1 MKGVTKR
8 LTQGQVL
15 QQALDNVNYK
25 YAIDI
30 ENVIAQQNNPQLNQQ
45 LVRSQQQQQKLL
57 NQPARPQNEGQMI
70 GTLTRTPIG
79 LFFGGALPKE
89 LTKYPGI
96 NYLGSTDPNVYY
108 RRQHKLM
115 GADARPTAERPGKI

>member
-45 LVRSQQQQQKLL
+45 LVRSQQHQQKLL
-57 NQPARPQNEGQMI
+57 NQPARPQIEGQLI
-70 GTLTRTPIG
+70 GGLNRTPAG
-79 LFFGGALPKE
+79 LFLGGLIPQD
-89 LTKYPGI
+89 LSKYPGI
-96 NYLGSTDPNVYY
+96 NYLGCDQLGYVIT
-108 RRQHKLM
+108 
-115 GADARPTAERPGKI
+115 

>member
-30 ENVIAQQNNPQLNQQ
+30 ENVIVQQNNPL
-45 LVRSQQQQQKLL
+45 R
-57 NQPARPQNEGQMI
+57 
-70 GTLTRTPIG
+70 
-79 LFFGGALPKE
+79 
-89 LTKYPGI
+89 
-96 NYLGSTDPNVYY
+96 
-108 RRQHKLM
+108 
-115 GADARPTAERPGKI
+115 